1 MHLSRF
7 TTLCPSI
14 FWFAQCPCPLFLT
27 SLRQCFLSVQ
37 LYLIRIPLSSDPFS
51 YISLFI
57 MPYPVLLSLNPSL
70 FLSPFFL
77 LIPVIRLNLSRH
89 DPGYHLP
96 CNTLSFFLRHPPLL
110 LYILLVYSCLPDAVP
125 HLSTVVGPNF
135 HPPSCSVDHPP
146 SSRHI
151 LLYGASLSLAF
162 PCPIASYKAITLCLH
177 PFLFVCCLFPS
188 VCLRLSFCFSVT
200 KAGYLSTLCI

>member
-1 MHLSRF
+1 MHLSRS
-7 TTLCPSI
+7 TTLCPPI
-14 FWFAQCPCPLFLT
+14 FWFVHPKFLT
-27 SLRQCFLSVQ
+27 SVSVQ

-57 MPYPVLLSLNPSL
+57 MPYPILLSLISSL

-96 CNTLSFFLRHPPLL
+96 CNTLSFFLRHPPPP
-110 LYILLVYSCLPDAVP
+110 IVYPSCLF
-125 HLSTVVGPNF
+125 LSPRCCSSSVDCRRAKLS
-135 HPPSCSVDHPP
+135 PSCSVDHPP
-146 SSRHI
+146 SSRHT

-162 PCPIASYKAITLCLH
+162 PCHIASYKAITLCLH
-177 PFLFVCCLFPS
+177 KFLFLCRLFPS

-200 KAGYLSTLCI
+200 KAGYLSTLCIYLSK